1 MAKVTDMGRAAA
13 RTRSRHRARRPPA
26 AVLASG
32 DALASTAAPAAG
44 ASVPRSGAT
53 VAGLRGALRTRLLPH
68 VFLALVLAGFAVSAF
83 IVPTLAPVAIG
94 DDWVYARSVEI
105 LVQQHHLKI
114 LDLSVA
120 TLVFQA
126 VWGAIFS
133 EIFGL
138 SLGVMRLSTVVLVG
152 ISGAACYGLCREL
165 GISRLRS
172 ALGAAAYLFNPL
184 AYVLAFTFMTD
195 PHFTALLVIA
205 TFLYVRGLRPDQMR
219 PWSIVAGSAVAGCAF
234 LVRQHGALIPFA
246 VVLSLL
252 VARRLRPNRAGV
264 ALFLRVVA
272 IPAAMTIGYYVWT
285 TQFAGVPRE
294 QQTFLR
300 TARLAGSGGTWQLVR
315 WLTFLV
321 TMYVGAFALPVMVA
335 ALFRLPR
342 LVRSIPPLGW
352 VIVCVWEG
360 IVLFGAAWFSIA
372 GRWPASARM
381 PYVPQYVNPW
391 QLGPPD
397 FRGGRPWM
405 FTDLRILDW
414 VTIACAASSLLFI
427 LALASRVKAPATP
440 DRAAAG
446 LVLMVAG
453 WQAAGILPPSYHF
466 RHWSVTLDRYFLPL
480 VPFTVCLALWA
491 LRDLWVPVPLAWIAA
506 ALMVVFSVA
515 GTRDLLVF
523 QHAAWQLARYV
534 NANGI
539 PDTKLDAGA
548 AWDGYHLWE
557 YSNAHH
563 IGPRTP
569 ARTMSDRPWWTNLFA
584 PATDSSYV
592 ISTVPPPGY
601 TVVARVAYSAWLVPA
616 PTYLYLSRRDGVPPK
631 HLSPPPRSF

>member
-1 MAKVTDMGRAAA
+1 MRNVAH
-13 RTRSRHRARRPPA
+13 RSWAEEPGHPPPA
-26 AVLASG
+26 MALSEAVG
-32 DALASTAAPAAG
+32 GAAPVAEG
-44 ASVPRSGAT
+44 GMIGGRWRL
-53 VAGLRGALRTRLLPH
+53 AGLGDFVRANAITLGLIG
-68 VFLALVLAGFAVSAF
+68 VVLGCFAISAF
-83 IVPTLAPVAIG
+83 IVPTLVPVAIG

-152 ISGAACYGLCREL
+152 LSGAACYGLCREL
-165 GISRLRS
+165 GVSKVRS
-172 ALGAAAYLFNPL
+172 ALGALVYLFNPL

-195 PHFTALLVIA
+195 PHFTALLVIS
-205 TFLYVRGLRPDQMR
+205 TFFYARGLKPDQMR
-219 PWSIVAGSAVAGCAF
+219 PWSILAGSTVAGFGF

-246 VVLSLL
+246 VVLYLL
-252 VARRLRPNRAGV
+252 VARRLRPSRAGV
-264 ALFLRVVA
+264 VLFLQVVA
-272 IPAAMTIGYYVWT
+272 IPAAMTIGYYLWI

-300 TARLAGSGGTWQLVR
+300 TARLAGWNGTWQLVR

-342 LVRSIPPLGW
+342 LVRSVPPLGW

-360 IVLFGAAWFSIA
+360 IVIFGAAWFSIS
-372 GRWPASARM
+372 GRWPASTRM
-381 PYVPQYVNPW
+381 PYIPQYVNPW

-397 FRGGRPWM
+397 FRAGRPWM
-405 FTDLRILDW
+405 FTNLHILDW
-414 VTIACAASSLLFI
+414 VTIACAASSLVFI
-427 LALASRVKAPATP
+427 LALASRVKMPATP

-446 LVLMVAG
+446 LVLMVTG
-453 WQAAGILPPSYHF
+453 WQAVGILPPSYHF
-466 RHWSVTLDRYFLPL
+466 RTWSVAMDRYFLPL
-480 VPFTVCLALWA
+480 VPLAVCLALWA
-491 LRDLWVPVPLAWIAA
+491 LRDLWLPLPLAWIAA
-506 ALMVVFSVA
+506 ALIAVFSVA

-523 QHAAWQLARYV
+523 QNAAWNLARYA

-569 ARTMSDRPWWTNLFA
+569 AKTMSERPWWTNLFA

-592 ISTVPPPGY
+592 ISTVPLPGY
-601 TVVARVAYSAWLVPA
+601 VVVARVEYSAWLVPT
-616 PTYLYLSRRDGVPPK
+616 PTYLFLSRRDGVSPK
-631 HLSPPPRSF
+631 HLSPPPRSL